1 MRALRWVALVMV
13 LTVVASACSDDD
25 GGGDGTTTGGGG
37 GDAGLT
43 NVSFRLDWITD
54 GSHTCFY
61 AALSNGY
68 FEDEGLNVE
77 ILEGAGS
84 GTAAN
89 LVANGSNTFGFS
101 DAGVVAST
109 INDGATIKMVA
120 GIFERSPS
128 VIIAK
133 TSSGIATAADLEGKS
148 IGATAGE
155 APLQLLP
162 AYLQASGVDPDSVE
176 VVNIDP
182 AAKVTALLEDQVDA
196 IVGYSSSD
204 LPIAESAAG
213 EELAVQYYADAGVV
227 TLSNGIITSEEEI
240 ANEPETV
247 QGFVTA
253 VQKGF
258 QFCEDNP
265 EDAVQLLVD
274 RFPQTVDPDQAAVA
288 LEEVLGNLHTERTA
302 DKPIGYMDPADWED
316 TLSTLQQYSGLSEPQ
331 APETY
336 FTNDFIPS
344 G

>member
-1 MRALRWVALVMV
+1 MIMS
-13 LTVVASACSDDD
+13 VVATACSSDD
-25 GGGDGTTTGGGG
+25 GGGDGTTGGS
-37 GDAGLT
+37 GDGGLT
-43 NVSFRLDWITD
+43 NVSLRLDWITD

-61 AALSNGY
+61 AALSKGY

-128 VIIAK
+128 IIIAK
-133 TSSGIATAADLEGKS
+133 ASSGITTAADLEGTS

-204 LPIAESAAG
+204 LPVAQSAAG
-213 EELAVQYYADAGVV
+213 EELAVQYYADAGIV
-227 TLSNGIITSEEEI
+227 TLSNGVITSDEEI
-240 ANEPETV
+240 ANEPEVV

-258 QFCEDNP
+258 EFCEQDP
-265 EDAVQLLVD
+265 AAAVQLLVD

-288 LEEVLGNLHTERTA
+288 LDEVLGNLHTERTA
-302 DKPIGYMDPADWED
+302 DQPIGYMDPADWAD
-316 TLSTLQQYSGLSEPQ
+316 TLSTLEQYSGLTGAQ

-336 FTNDFIPS
+336 FTNEFIQT

>member
-1 MRALRWVALVMV
+1 MKALRLIALATILGLVA
-13 LTVVASACSDDD
+13 AACGGDGD
-25 GGGDGTTTGGGG
+25 GGGPTTTGSGG
-37 GDAGLT
+37 GLT
-43 NVSFRLDWITD
+43 NVTFRLDWITD

-61 AALSNGY
+61 VALSNGY

-101 DAGVVAST
+101 DAGVVVST
-109 INDGATIKMVA
+109 INDGAAIKMVA

-133 TSSGIATAADLEGKS
+133 TSSGITTAADLSGKS

-182 AAKVTALLEDQVDA
+182 AAKVTALLEDRVDA

-204 LPIAESAAG
+204 LPVAQSVAG

-227 TLSNGIITSEEEI
+227 TMSNGIITSNEQI
-240 ANEPETV
+240 ANNPDVV

-258 QFCEDNP
+258 EFCEQDP
-265 EDAVQLLVD
+265 AAAVQLLVD
-274 RFPQTVDPDQAAVA
+274 RFPQTVNPDQAAVA
-288 LEEVLGNLHTERTA
+288 LNEVLGNLHTERTA
-302 DKPIGYMDPADWED
+302 DQPIGYMDPADWED
-316 TLSTLQQYSGLSEPQ
+316 TLSTLQQYSGLAEAQ

-336 FTNDFIPS
+336 FTNEFIAT